1 MSIVLLHVGKP
12 TEAGFD
18 EVVEISCSPS
28 RMIDLHRAACEAIG
42 LDWSRVCDTCHALG
56 LYTEE
61 QAEALRKTGII
72 MEPDEHSDPDEICAF
87 DEATGDEMD
96 LVGVYLRLVAWQAE
110 KAGIMF
116 TFTRNAEDAAI
127 DIGGHGFSE
136 SQ

>member
-28 RMIDLHRAACEAIG
+28 TMVDLHRAACEAIG
-42 LDWSRVCDTCHALG
+42 LDWSRVCDTRDMLG
-56 LYTEE
+56 IYTEE
-61 QAEALRKTGII
+61 QAEALRKTGLI
-72 MEPDEHSDPDEICAF
+72 MGPSEFSDPDEIMAL
-87 DEATGDEMD
+87 DEDGDELD
-96 LVGVYLRLVAWQAE
+96 FVCVYLHLVTWQAE
-110 KAGIMF
+110 RQGIMF

-127 DIGGHGFSE
+127 DIGGDGFSA